1 MKACQQVVWQPCQ
14 LQWQVPRVCQSCILL
29 ISPKAVL
36 AWLAAAALRSRLKCD
51 TFRSATSH
59 WGVWSLQGF
68 YSQKFFTLA
77 IIVWGSCF
85 LCSSTAF
92 SSLPQRLVYMIIYVY
107 VRFPWFPFTCEISQE
122 KRPWVARFRWQA
134 DGKLPRLPR
143 PLARSKK
150 MEAGAENF
158 ENAKKRFKLHWVGIQ
173 LRMIRLVVSD
183 HDMSLSRSYPGWW

>member
-59 WGVWSLQGF
+59 WGVWSLQGI
-68 YSQKFFTLA
+68 YSQKFFILD

-134 DGKLPRLPR
+134 DGKLPR
-143 PLARSKK
+143 PLAWKK
-150 MEAGAENF
+150 TIQVGAENF

-183 HDMSLSRSYPGWW
+183 HDMILSRSYPGWW